1 MLLIHVEYFLV
12 IWKSIIHITIF
23 YVTIIAKTS
32 VLDRHFL
39 DPQFC
44 DPEIMMPEK
53 YIWRDVQTDS
63 HHFKLRK
70 LFSVT
75 AGEFSAALSPDPRIF
90 PSENTWLCILMW
102 KFQFHIIVL

>member
-12 IWKSIIHITIF
+12 IWKSIIRITIF
-23 YVTIIAKTS
+23 YVTSIAKTS

-44 DPEIMMPEK
+44 DPEIMMPEN
-53 YIWRDVQTDS
+53 ISGEMLRQNS

-70 LFSVT
+70 FFSVT
-75 AGEFSAALSPDPRIF
+75 AGEFSAAVSPDPRIF
-90 PSENTWLCILMW
+90 PSEDACLCILMW
-102 KFQFHIIVL
+102 KSQFRIIVL